1 MIISDLV
8 KIPNTENITT
18 EYIEAKLEKCDIMSP
33 LRWSLVHTNS
43 DSLTISIAYEK

>member
-8 KIPNTENITT
+8 KIPNTENIRT
-18 EYIEAKLEKCDIMSP
+18 EYIEAELEKCDIMSP